1 MTRLLTMSEASMR
14 EAARAVRE
22 GKTIVFPTDTVYGL
36 GCDPFNIDAVQ
47 RLMAI
52 KKRTGAPLPI
62 LVASLERARQ
72 IGSFNAKAECLAR
85 AFWPGALT
93 LVVPGVSNLPV
104 EVTGSNGTVGLRV
117 PNRSDTRNL
126 IVQSGGAIVG
136 TSANISGNPSL
147 TTAKE
152 VEVELG
158 GTVDLILDGGRAN
171 LGFESTVVAVDADIV
186 QVLREGAIPSEK
198 VFATIALSA
207 GTPE

>member
-1 MTRLLTMSEASMR
+1 MISPFHNEPSQANRISDSLNHRDSSSSQGVAIHDGRVILDLAFKVQCRSSSSVENG
-14 EAARAVRE
+14 V
-22 GKTIVFPTDTVYGL
+22 VFHRNCCDFNGV

-93 LVVPGVSNLPV
+93 LVVPDVSNLPV

-158 GTVDLILDGGRAN
+158 ATVD
-171 LGFESTVVAVDADIV
+171 
-186 QVLREGAIPSEK
+186 
-198 VFATIALSA
+198 
-207 GTPE
+207 

>member
-1 MTRLLTMSEASMR
+1 MSEASMR

-93 LVVPGVSNLPV
+93 LVVAYVSNLPV
-104 EVTGSNGTVGLRV
+104 DCTGSNGAVGLTG
-117 PNRSDTRNL
+117 PNRLDTIKL
-126 IVQSGGAIVG
+126 
-136 TSANISGNPSL
+136 
-147 TTAKE
+147 
-152 VEVELG
+152 
-158 GTVDLILDGGRAN
+158 
-171 LGFESTVVAVDADIV
+171 VVKSW
-186 QVLREGAIPSEK
+186 G
-198 VFATIALSA
+198 
-207 GTPE
+207 